1 MVDPADI
8 RLLLG
13 GEWISRQP
21 EAFQQALLGMV
32 AWHRVEAG
40 TTINHAADEVGGIWG
55 VARGQIDVASAMS
68 VPGTPVGDFYLPG
81 QWGGFAPILG
91 RPRAADGTARV
102 ESLVAMV
109 PFDRLQAL
117 LRGSS
122 GWWECLGQLA
132 THHCLRY
139 GGAASDLMIRDTRQR
154 CIAVLLRLA
163 DCRWRDPAVPPTIIL
178 NHTDLA
184 AAANMSRHPAGEV
197 LRELDRLGFIAHGYA
212 QITIR
217 NAAAL
222 RAIVDG

>member
-8 RLLLG
+8 SLLLG

-40 TTINHAADEVGGIWG
+40 MTINHSGDQVGGIWG
-55 VARGQIDVASAMS
+55 VARGQIDAASAIS
-68 VPGTPVGDFYLPG
+68 VPGSPVGDFYLPG
-81 QWGGFAPILG
+81 QWAGIAPIFG
-91 RPRAADGTARV
+91 QPRDGDGTAKV

-132 THHCLRY
+132 AHHCLRY

-184 AAANMSRHPAGEV
+184 AAANMSRHPVGEV
-197 LRELDRLGFIAHGYA
+197 LRELDRLGFIDLGYA
-212 QITIR
+212 QVTIR
-217 NAAAL
+217 NATAL
-222 RAIVDG
+222 RALVDG